1 MYVQARDMGY
11 RLAGMPLDVGMIVGM
26 VLIVAGLAATIWGLI
41 PRDHLHT
48 LASDVH
54 IRVRALDEVPIRA
67 SHVALMLVMAAAV
80 TIDVMKPA
88 TLSFVLPGM
97 TREYGLR
104 SPLHP
109 TGTIPAAL
117 LPLAGITGT
126 VLGSFLWGWLGDRL
140 GRRPSILMAAMT
152 FIATSICGSMPS
164 FALNMVMCFVMGLG
178 VGGMLPIM
186 FTIMAETIPARHRGW
201 LLVLIGGDVAGAYII
216 TSWLAAS
223 LMPSLSWRI
232 LWLIGFPTGLL
243 LIVLSRWIPESPRF
257 LLAHGRTD
265 EAESVMKRYGAVIVR
280 EPESEIAAESA
291 VGSGIR
297 QLFRPPFLRVT
308 VVVVLLGLGVGLV
321 SFGFQLW
328 IPSNL
333 QKLGFAEAEANRLL
347 RNSAIIGFPLNFLVA
362 WLYGFWSSKKTL
374 ILVTSLT
381 ALSLFGFVVAGNSVA
396 TNRVLLYALLIM
408 PIWGISSVVAVLSA
422 YSTEIFPTRLRSR
435 GSGLAAGVSKAGG
448 LAIIALVVLAIA
460 PPSIANTALI
470 GALPLALAALAIAFF
485 GPETRNRQ
493 LEEITAEQLSAREQ
507 KPRSLY
513 EASGGLRRAVAPGKG
528 QRVAGDSIA
537 VQFAGLD
544 VAAVVDAAIQTGDP
558 RFVTHRGEV
567 GRAARKQIRQDC
579 RARG

>member
-1 MYVQARDMGY
+1 MNRTVIGNTFGHRGAFWAGVVAVIAGVSLHLPMYTEARDMGY
-11 RLAGMPLDVGMIVGM
+11 RLAGMPLDAPMLIGM
-26 VLIVAGLAATIWGLI
+26 VLIVAGLGVAIWGLI
-41 PRDHLHT
+41 PRDESHI
-48 LASDVH
+48 LASAVH
-54 IRVRALDEVPIRA
+54 IRVRALDEAPISSA
-67 SHVALMLVMAAAV
+67 HLALMLVMAAAV

-109 TGTIPAAL
+109 TGSIPAAL

-201 LLVLIGGDVAGAYII
+201 LLVLIGGDVAGAYIL
-216 TSWLAAS
+216 TSWLASA
-223 LMPSLSWRI
+223 LVPSLSWRI
-232 LWLIGFPTGLL
+232 LWLIGFPTGVL
-243 LIVLSRWIPESPRF
+243 LILLSRWIPESPRF
-257 LLAHGRTD
+257 LLAHGRTE
-265 EAESVMKRYGAVIVR
+265 EASAIMKRYGAVIVP
-280 EPESEIAAESA
+280 EPKSQIAVESGA
-291 VGSGIR
+291 GSGIQ
-297 QLFRPPFLRVT
+297 QLLRPPFLRAT

-333 QKLGFAEAEANRLL
+333 QKLGLAEGEANRLL

-362 WLYGFWSSKKTL
+362 WLYGFWSSKRTL
-374 ILVTSLT
+374 ILVTALT
-381 ALSLFGFVVAGNSVA
+381 ALSLFGFVLAGNSVA
-396 TNRVLLYALLIM
+396 TNRVLLYTLLIM

-435 GSGLAAGVSKAGG
+435 GSGVAAGFSKAGG
-448 LAIIALVVLAIA
+448 VLIIALVAIAVA
-460 PPSIANTALI
+460 PPSIADTAII
-470 GALPLALAALAIAFF
+470 GAIPMALAALAVAFF
-485 GPETRNRQ
+485 GPETRKRQ
-493 LEEITAEQLSAREQ
+493 LEDITAEQLGARETL
-507 KPRSLY
+507 S
-513 EASGGLRRAVAPGKG
+513 RA
-528 QRVAGDSIA
+528 
-537 VQFAGLD
+537 
-544 VAAVVDAAIQTGDP
+544 
-558 RFVTHRGEV
+558 
-567 GRAARKQIRQDC
+567 
-579 RARG
+579 

>member
-1 MYVQARDMGY
+1 MYVQAKDMGY

-26 VLIVAGLAATIWGLI
+26 VLIVTGLAATIWGLI

-109 TGTIPAAL
+109 TGAVPAAL
-117 LPLAGITGT
+117 LPLVGITGT
-126 VLGSFLWGWLGDRL
+126 VLGSFLWGWLGDRI

-201 LLVLIGGDVAGAYII
+201 LLVLIGGDVAGAYIL
-216 TSWLAAS
+216 TSWLAAA
-223 LMPSLSWRI
+223 LVPSLSWRI
-232 LWLIGFPTGLL
+232 LWLIGFPTGVF
-243 LIVLSRWIPESPRF
+243 LILLSRWIPESPRF
-257 LLAHGRTD
+257 LLAHGRTG
-265 EAESVMKRYGAVIVR
+265 EAENVMKRYGAVIVR
-280 EPESEIAAESA
+280 ETESEVDAEASA
-291 VGSGIR
+291 GSGIR
-297 QLFRPPFLRVT
+297 QLLRPPFLRAT
-308 VVVVLLGLGVGLV
+308 FVVVLLGLGVGLV

-333 QKLGFAEAEANRLL
+333 QKLGFAEGAANRLL

-381 ALSLFGFVVAGNSVA
+381 AMSLFGFVIAGNSVA
-396 TNRVLLYALLIM
+396 TNRFLLYALLIM
-408 PIWGISSVVAVLSA
+408 PIWGISSVIAVLSA
-422 YSTEIFPTRLRSR
+422 YSAEIFPTRLRSR
-435 GSGLAAGVSKAGG
+435 GSGLAAGISKAAGVV
-448 LAIIALVVLAIA
+448 IIALVAVSVAA
-460 PPSIANTALI
+460 PSIADTALM
-470 GALPLALAALAIAFF
+470 GALPMALAAIAVALF

-493 LEEITAEQLSAREQ
+493 LEAITAEQLGVPDARAA
-507 KPRSLY
+507 L
-513 EASGGLRRAVAPGKG
+513 AGGLAGERRLGSHTA
-528 QRVAGDSIA
+528 
-537 VQFAGLD
+537 
-544 VAAVVDAAIQTGDP
+544 
-558 RFVTHRGEV
+558 
-567 GRAARKQIRQDC
+567 
-579 RARG
+579 

>member
-1 MYVQARDMGY
+1 MQPTYRGTFGNRGAFWTGLVAVIAGVILHLPMYVQARDMSY
-11 RLAGMPLDVGMIVGM
+11 HLAGMPLDTGMLIGM
-26 VLIVAGLAATIWGLI
+26 VLIVAGLVGTIWGLI
-41 PRDHLHT
+41 PRDHPHA

-54 IRVRALDEVPIRA
+54 IRVKALDEVPIRA

-109 TGTIPAAL
+109 TGSIPAAL
-117 LPLAGITGT
+117 LPLTGITGT
-126 VLGSFLWGWLGDRL
+126 VLGSFLWGWLGDRI

-164 FALNMVMCFVMGLG
+164 FALNIVMCFVMGLG

-216 TSWLAAS
+216 TSWLAAA
-223 LMPSLSWRI
+223 LVPSLSWRI
-232 LWLIGFPTGLL
+232 MWLIGFPTGVL
-243 LIVLSRWIPESPRF
+243 LILLSRWIPESPRF
-257 LLAHGRTD
+257 LLAHGRAD
-265 EAESVMKRYGAVIVR
+265 EAEAIMKRYGAVIVR
-280 EPESEIAAESA
+280 EPETRIDREA
-291 VGSGIR
+291 VAGSRFR
-297 QLFRPPFLRVT
+297 QLFRPPFVRAT

-333 QKLGFAEAEANRLL
+333 QKLGFAEGEANRLL

-381 ALSLFGFVVAGNSVA
+381 ALSLFGFVIAGNAVA
-396 TNRVLLYALLIM
+396 TDKPLLYALLIM
-408 PIWGISSVVAVLSA
+408 PIWGISSVIAVLSA

-435 GSGLAAGVSKAGG
+435 GSGLAAGISKAGG
-448 LAIIALVVLAIA
+448 VGIIVLVVFAIT
-460 PPSIANTALI
+460 PPSIAETALI
-470 GALPLALAALAIAFF
+470 GALPLGLAALAIAFL

-493 LEEITAEQLSAREQ
+493 LEEITAEQLGARHVTA
-507 KPRSLY
+507 L
-513 EASGGLRRAVAPGKG
+513 
-528 QRVAGDSIA
+528 AG
-537 VQFAGLD
+537 
-544 VAAVVDAAIQTGDP
+544 
-558 RFVTHRGEV
+558 
-567 GRAARKQIRQDC
+567 
-579 RARG
+579 

>member
-1 MYVQARDMGY
+1 MQPSDRSTTFGHPGAFWAGVAAVIVGVTLHLPMYVQAKDVGY

-41 PRDHLHT
+41 PDDHLHT
-48 LASDVH
+48 LASEVH
-54 IRVRALDEVPIRA
+54 IRVRALDEVPIRS

-88 TLSFVLPGM
+88 TLAFVLPGM

-126 VLGSFLWGWLGDRL
+126 VLGSFLWGWLGDRI

-164 FALNMVMCFVMGLG
+164 FALNMVMCFIMGLG

-265 EAESVMKRYGAVIVR
+265 EAESVMRRYGAVIER
-280 EPESEIAAESA
+280 EPERQVDAESA
-291 VGSGIR
+291 AGSGIR

-308 VVVVLLGLGVGLV
+308 VVVVLLGLGIGLV

-333 QKLGFAEAEANRLL
+333 QKLGFAEGEANRLL

-362 WLYGFWSSKKTL
+362 WLYGFWSSKRTL

-381 ALSLFGFVVAGNSVA
+381 ALSLLGFVLAGNSVA
-396 TNRVLLYALLIM
+396 TNRLLLYTLLIM

-422 YSTEIFPTRLRSR
+422 YSAEIFPTRLRSR
-435 GSGLAAGVSKAGG
+435 GTGLASGISKAGG
-448 LAIIALVVLAIA
+448 VLIIALVAIAVA
-460 PPSIANTALI
+460 PPSIADTALI
-470 GALPLALAALAIAFF
+470 GALPMALAAGAVALF
-485 GPETRNRQ
+485 GPETRKRQ
-493 LEEITAEQLSAREQ
+493 LEEITAEQLGVR
-507 KPRSLY
+507 KPKPAL
-513 EASGGLRRAVAPGKG
+513 
-528 QRVAGDSIA
+528 AG
-537 VQFAGLD
+537 
-544 VAAVVDAAIQTGDP
+544 
-558 RFVTHRGEV
+558 
-567 GRAARKQIRQDC
+567 
-579 RARG
+579 

>member
-1 MYVQARDMGY
+1 MEPTDRGTAFAHPGVFWAGVVAVIAGVILHLPMYVQARDMGY
-11 RLAGMPLDVGMIVGM
+11 RLAGMPVDVPMIAGM
-26 VLIVAGLAATIWGLI
+26 VLIVTGLAATIWGLI
-41 PRDHLHT
+41 PRDHPEAR
-48 LASDVH
+48 ASDVH
-54 IRVRALDEVPIRA
+54 IRVRALDEVPISSA
-67 SHVALMLVMAAAV
+67 HVVLMLVMAAAV

-104 SPLHP
+104 SPLHT
-109 TGTIPAAL
+109 TGSIPAAL

-126 VLGSFLWGWLGDRL
+126 VLGSFLWGWLGDRI

-186 FTIMAETIPARHRGW
+186 FTMMAETIPARHRGW
-201 LLVLIGGDVAGAYII
+201 LLVLIGGDVAGAYIL
-216 TSWLAAS
+216 TSWLAAA
-223 LMPSLSWRI
+223 LVPSLSWRI
-232 LWLIGFPTGLL
+232 LWLIGFPTGVL
-243 LIVLSRWIPESPRF
+243 LILLSRWIPESPRF

-265 EAESVMKRYGAVIVR
+265 EAAAIMKRYGAVIVN
-280 EPESEIAAESA
+280 EPESQVDPESSA
-291 VGSGIR
+291 GSGLG
-297 QLFRPPFLRVT
+297 QLFRPPFLRAT

-333 QKLGFAEAEANRLL
+333 QKLGFAEGDANRLL

-381 ALSLFGFVVAGNSVA
+381 ALSLFGFVIAGNSVA
-396 TNRVLLYALLIM
+396 TNKVLLYALLIM

-435 GSGLAAGVSKAGG
+435 GTGLAAGISKAGG
-448 LAIIALVVLAIA
+448 LVIIALVVIAVA
-460 PPSIANTALI
+460 PPSIADTALI
-470 GALPLALAALAIAFF
+470 GALPLALAALAITFF

-493 LEEITAEQLSAREQ
+493 LEEITAEQLGARQ
-507 KPRSLY
+507 TNTAL
-513 EASGGLRRAVAPGKG
+513 
-528 QRVAGDSIA
+528 AG
-537 VQFAGLD
+537 
-544 VAAVVDAAIQTGDP
+544 
-558 RFVTHRGEV
+558 
-567 GRAARKQIRQDC
+567 
-579 RARG
+579 